1 MPKEESKQIE
11 MPGFEAPEKPENILP
26 QYKPKPLIPSEI
38 KKTPEAAPNSVSKL
52 IDLIQTKKSKLKKN
66 RQEIF
71 KVKIID
77 RDHWI
82 DFINKEE
89 GKATILFMFLSNKQ
103 YPKVANT
110 RYQHAD
116 MLELSRELYS
126 PDQEVADNVLEQV
139 GVYLF
144 SEYKDK
150 AADRNLSADEI
161 EKGIDYC
168 LDEKNRL
175 TIKAMVREN
184 RGIKNPDYFQD

>member
-1 MPKEESKQIE
+1 MEEKDVKQTV
-11 MPGFEAPEKPENILP
+11 MPGFEVPEKPKNILL
-26 QYKPKPLIPSEI
+26 QYKPKPLISSEI
-38 KKTPEAAPNSVSKL
+38 KKAPEAAPKSVSEL
-52 IDLIQTKKSKLKKN
+52 IDLIQVKKGKLKKN

-77 RDHWI
+77 RDYWI

-89 GKATILFMFLSNKQ
+89 GKATIFFMFLSNKQ
-103 YPKVANT
+103 YPEVANI

-126 PDQEVADNVLEQV
+126 SNQEVADNVLEQV